1 MQKDANELLS
11 VHVELCWKIETDYN
25 REIWRFYEKQ
35 QYLDCWFSYT
45 MLLEN
50 FALSQ
55 PRWIMLNIK
64 LSLMSFTLLAL
75 AGCQS
80 MPKVAQETPNQAFS
94 AETESGEAQERLNQ
108 INFKQLKKEQNRP
121 IIALVLGSGGARG
134 YAHIGAIQVLEQS
147 GIRPDFIVGT
157 SAGSIVGS
165 LYASGKNAN
174 QIRDIA
180 LNMKAN
186 DVRDIRL
193 DMKGFFDGQKVE
205 DYVNEQVSDMPL
217 QHLPIPMYVVATQLK
232 EGKKVVFNYGNTGQA
247 VRASVSIPSMFIP
260 TKIGADEYVDGG
272 LVSPVPVDVARKLG
286 ADIIIAV
293 DILAQPMY
301 TETSNVWGL
310 FNQNINIMQKN
321 LAQIEL
327 KNADIVIQPDL
338 REKVHI
344 FDVSGRESTMQ
355 AGVDATVA
363 QLEQIQKVF
372 AQKNYKQKLNIQS
385 IQART
390 HWSRVISK

>member
-1 MQKDANELLS
+1 
-11 VHVELCWKIETDYN
+11 
-25 REIWRFYEKQ
+25 
-35 QYLDCWFSYT
+35 
-45 MLLEN
+45 
-50 FALSQ
+50 
-55 PRWIMLNIK
+55 
-64 LSLMSFTLLAL
+64 
-75 AGCQS
+75 

-180 LNMKAN
+180 LNMKAS

-217 QHLPIPMYVVATQLK
+217 QSLPIPM
-232 EGKKVVFNYGNTGQA
+232 
-247 VRASVSIPSMFIP
+247 
-260 TKIGADEYVDGG
+260 
-272 LVSPVPVDVARKLG
+272 
-286 ADIIIAV
+286 
-293 DILAQPMY
+293 
-301 TETSNVWGL
+301 
-310 FNQNINIMQKN
+310 
-321 LAQIEL
+321 
-327 KNADIVIQPDL
+327 
-338 REKVHI
+338 
-344 FDVSGRESTMQ
+344 
-355 AGVDATVA
+355 
-363 QLEQIQKVF
+363 
-372 AQKNYKQKLNIQS
+372 
-385 IQART
+385 
-390 HWSRVISK
+390 

>member
-1 MQKDANELLS
+1 
-11 VHVELCWKIETDYN
+11 
-25 REIWRFYEKQ
+25 
-35 QYLDCWFSYT
+35 
-45 MLLEN
+45 
-50 FALSQ
+50 
-55 PRWIMLNIK
+55 
-64 LSLMSFTLLAL
+64 MSFTLLAL

-80 MPKVAQETPNQAFS
+80 MPKVAQETPSQAFS
-94 AETESGEAQERLNQ
+94 AETESGEAQERLTQ

-205 DYVNEQVSDMPL
+205 DYVNEQISDVPL
-217 QHLPIPMYVVATQLK
+217 QRLPIPMYVVATQLK

-344 FDVSGRESTMQ
+344 FDVSGRELTMQ

-363 QLEQIQKVF
+363 QLGQIQKVF

-390 HWSRVISK
+390 H